1 MSELHDMSMTGS
13 YLAKIEQL
21 KRELAE
27 AKRDAGYDQRNAAM
41 SQAES
46 AKLLRELAEMKQLTA
61 TEPIDLIHIGE
72 QLDHANE
79 QFEQIFARLERLEKP

>member
-27 AKRDAGYDQRNAAM
+27 AKRDAGYDQRNAAQ

-46 AKLLRELAEMKQLTA
+46 AKLLRELAEKDKQIASARELFVA
-61 TEPIDLIHIGE
+61 MEDCYPVYDGVDDWLKSKEP
-72 QLDHANE
+72 
-79 QFEQIFARLERLEKP
+79 K